1 MSAKSSAILAVGRR
15 KTASARIRLSRGT
28 GSIVVNGKPVEEYL
42 YTEALVK
49 SATLPITT
57 AGLDGQLDV
66 IVRVIGGG
74 PNGQAGAISHGLA
87 RAIQKMD
94 ATLRAPLKKEGL
106 LTRDGRMRERK
117 KPGRPGARAAGQYA
131 GRSPGRS
138 RARFGGAEG
147 RHCRL

>member
-28 GSIVVNGKPVEEYL
+28 GVIVVNGRPVEEYL

-117 KPGRPGARAAGQYA
+117 KPGRPGARK
-131 GRSPGRS
+131 
-138 RARFGGAEG
+138 RFQFSK
-147 RHCRL
+147 R

>member
-15 KTASARIRLSRGT
+15 KTASARVRLSRGT
-28 GSIVVNGKPVEEYL
+28 GSILVNGKPVEEYL

-66 IVRVIGGG
+66 VVRVIGGG

-117 KPGRPGARAAGQYA
+117 KPGRPGARK
-131 GRSPGRS
+131 
-138 RARFGGAEG
+138 RFQFSK
-147 RHCRL
+147 R

>member
-1 MSAKSSAILAVGRR
+1 MTAKTSAFLAVGRR
-15 KTASARIRLSRGT
+15 KTASARIRLTRGT
-28 GSIVVNGKPVEEYL
+28 GTIVVNGKPVEEYL

-94 ATLRAPLKKEGL
+94 ASLRAPLKKEGL

-117 KPGRPGARAAGQYA
+117 KPGRPGARK
-131 GRSPGRS
+131 
-138 RARFGGAEG
+138 RFQFSK
-147 RHCRL
+147 R

>member
-1 MSAKSSAILAVGRR
+1 MSAKSSAILAVCRR
-15 KTASARIRLSRGT
+15 KTASARIRLSLGT
-28 GSIVVNGKPVEEYL
+28 GVIVVNGKPVEEYL

-117 KPGRPGARAAGQYA
+117 KPGRPGARK
-131 GRSPGRS
+131 
-138 RARFGGAEG
+138 RFQFSK
-147 RHCRL
+147 R

>member
-15 KTASARIRLSRGT
+15 KTASARVRLSRGT

-49 SATLPITT
+49 SAILPITT

-66 IVRVIGGG
+66 VVRVNGGG

-117 KPGRPGARAAGQYA
+117 KPGRPGARK
-131 GRSPGRS
+131 
-138 RARFGGAEG
+138 RFQFSK
-147 RHCRL
+147 R

>member
-42 YTEALVK
+42 STEAWVK

-66 IVRVIGGG
+66 VVRVIGGG

-117 KPGRPGARAAGQYA
+117 KPGRPGARK
-131 GRSPGRS
+131 
-138 RARFGGAEG
+138 RFQFSK
-147 RHCRL
+147 R

>member
-28 GSIVVNGKPVEEYL
+28 GVIVVNGKPVEEYL

-66 IVRVIGGG
+66 VVRVIGGG

-117 KPGRPGARAAGQYA
+117 KPGRPGARK
-131 GRSPGRS
+131 
-138 RARFGGAEG
+138 RFQFSK
-147 RHCRL
+147 R

>member
-28 GSIVVNGKPVEEYL
+28 GVIVVNGKPVEEYL

-66 IVRVIGGG
+66 VVRVIGGG

-117 KPGRPGARAAGQYA
+117 KPGRPGARK
-131 GRSPGRS
+131 
-138 RARFGGAEG
+138 RFQFSQ
-147 RHCRL
+147 R

>member
-1 MSAKSSAILAVGRR
+1 MSAKSSAITVVGRR
-15 KTASARIRLSRGT
+15 KAASARVRLSRGA
-28 GSIVVNGKPVEEYL
+28 GSIVINGKPVEEYL

-66 IVRVIGGG
+66 VVRVIGGG

-87 RAIQKMD
+87 RAIQKLD
-94 ATLRAPLKKEGL
+94 GTLRAPLKKEGL

-117 KPGRPGARAAGQYA
+117 KPGRPGARK
-131 GRSPGRS
+131 
-138 RARFGGAEG
+138 RFQFSK
-147 RHCRL
+147 R

>member
-1 MSAKSSAILAVGRR
+1 MSAKFSAILAVGRR

-28 GSIVVNGKPVEEYL
+28 GVIVVNGKPVAEYL

-117 KPGRPGARAAGQYA
+117 KPGRPGARK
-131 GRSPGRS
+131 
-138 RARFGGAEG
+138 RFQFSK
-147 RHCRL
+147 R

>member
-1 MSAKSSAILAVGRR
+1 MSAQSSAILAVGRR

-28 GSIVVNGKPVEEYL
+28 GVIVVNGKPVEEYL

-117 KPGRPGARAAGQYA
+117 KPGRPGARK
-131 GRSPGRS
+131 
-138 RARFGGAEG
+138 RFQFSK
-147 RHCRL
+147 R

>member
-1 MSAKSSAILAVGRR
+1 MSAKSSAITAVGRR
-15 KTASARIRLSRGT
+15 ETASARVRLSRGT

-57 AGLDGQLDV
+57 AGLDGQLDIV
-66 IVRVIGGG
+66 VRVIGGG

-117 KPGRPGARAAGQYA
+117 KPGRPGARK
-131 GRSPGRS
+131 
-138 RARFGGAEG
+138 RFQFSK
-147 RHCRL
+147 R

>member
-28 GSIVVNGKPVEEYL
+28 GVIVVNGKPVEEYL

-74 PNGQAGAISHGLA
+74 PNGPAGAISHGLA

-117 KPGRPGARAAGQYA
+117 KPGRPGARK
-131 GRSPGRS
+131 
-138 RARFGGAEG
+138 RFQFSK
-147 RHCRL
+147 R

>member
-117 KPGRPGARAAGQYA
+117 KPGRPGARK
-131 GRSPGRS
+131 
-138 RARFGGAEG
+138 RFQFSK
-147 RHCRL
+147 R

>member
-28 GSIVVNGKPVEEYL
+28 GVIVVNGKPVEEYL

-106 LTRDGRMRERK
+106 LTRDGRMRDRK
-117 KPGRPGARAAGQYA
+117 KPGRPGARK
-131 GRSPGRS
+131 
-138 RARFGGAEG
+138 RFQFSK
-147 RHCRL
+147 R

>member
-1 MSAKSSAILAVGRR
+1 MSAKTPAITAVGRR

-57 AGLDGQLDV
+57 AGLDGQLDIV
-66 IVRVIGGG
+66 VRVIGGG

-117 KPGRPGARAAGQYA
+117 KPGRPGARK
-131 GRSPGRS
+131 
-138 RARFGGAEG
+138 RFQFSK
-147 RHCRL
+147 R

>member
-28 GSIVVNGKPVEEYL
+28 GVIVVNGKPVEEYL

-49 SATLPITT
+49 SATLPITI

-117 KPGRPGARAAGQYA
+117 KPGRPGARK
-131 GRSPGRS
+131 
-138 RARFGGAEG
+138 RFPFSK
-147 RHCRL
+147 R

>member
-28 GSIVVNGKPVEEYL
+28 GSIIVNGKPVEEYL

-66 IVRVIGGG
+66 VVRVIGGG

-117 KPGRPGARAAGQYA
+117 KPGRPGARK
-131 GRSPGRS
+131 
-138 RARFGGAEG
+138 RFQFSK
-147 RHCRL
+147 R

>member
-28 GSIVVNGKPVEEYL
+28 GVIVANGKPVEEYL

-117 KPGRPGARAAGQYA
+117 KPGRPGARK
-131 GRSPGRS
+131 
-138 RARFGGAEG
+138 RFQFSK
-147 RHCRL
+147 R

>member
-28 GSIVVNGKPVEEYL
+28 GVIVVNGKPVEEYL

-94 ATLRAPLKKEGL
+94 ASLRAPLKKEGL

-117 KPGRPGARAAGQYA
+117 KPGRPGARK
-131 GRSPGRS
+131 
-138 RARFGGAEG
+138 RFQFSK
-147 RHCRL
+147 R

>member
-15 KTASARIRLSRGT
+15 KTASARVRLSRGT
-28 GSIVVNGKPVEEYL
+28 GVIVVNCKPVEEYL

-66 IVRVIGGG
+66 VVRVIGGG

-117 KPGRPGARAAGQYA
+117 KPGRPGARK
-131 GRSPGRS
+131 
-138 RARFGGAEG
+138 RFQFSK
-147 RHCRL
+147 R

>member
-49 SATLPITT
+49 SATLPITI

-106 LTRDGRMRERK
+106 LTRDGRLRERK
-117 KPGRPGARAAGQYA
+117 KPGRPGARK
-131 GRSPGRS
+131 
-138 RARFGGAEG
+138 RFQFSK
-147 RHCRL
+147 R